1 MMKESSLGKALRSKY
16 EYEINKC
23 RVDLDNFFNNPVA
36 VAEHESIVET
46 ADRILADL
54 ATAEEKLATLDLY
67 IGVTN

>member
-1 MMKESSLGKALRSKY
+1 MKESSLGKALRSKY

-46 ADRILADL
+46 ADRILTDL

>member
-1 MMKESSLGKALRSKY
+1 MSSLGKALRAKY

-23 RVDLDNFFNNPVA
+23 KVDLDNFFNNPVA

-46 ADRILADL
+46 ADRILANL

>member
-1 MMKESSLGKALRSKY
+1 MKESSLGKALRSKY